1 MLPRKSTR
9 IAAKAAKAEEK
20 AKAKE
25 KEAESTATVIATG
38 TSAGSPKLPKPT
50 PKTKK
55 ATKKKESKEK
65 ELRIASVQA
74 LQDEE
79 KAKQA
84 KEKAQDAANSGFRR
98 GIASNKFAIG
108 ILFHNFRHEKREREK
123 LGDAVN
129 KAAEDLSNTIVD
141 QGRRDVVVNDII
153 DLQRQTLFTVQRIVW
168 AFVVVTCVAFFIG
181 MKVVDAF
188 GDDAFTAFYVV
199 AVAAI
204 IIASCYYVVM
214 GAITFAKNIGK
225 RIFGWE

>member
-9 IAAKAAKAEEK
+9 IAAQAEEK

-38 TSAGSPKLPKPT
+38 TSADSPKLPKPS

-55 ATKKKESKEK
+55 ATKKKESPKKEP
-65 ELRIASVQA
+65 ELDTASVQA
-74 LQDEE
+74 LLDEE
-79 KAKQA
+79 NAKQA
-84 KEKAQDAANSGFRR
+84 KEKAQDAAISGNKR
-98 GIASNKFAIG
+98 GIASCKNAIKIIFG
-108 ILFHNFRHEKREREK
+108 ILRNEKRERKK
-123 LGDAVN
+123 LGDAIN
-129 KAAEDLSNTIVD
+129 KTAEDLSNTIVD
-141 QGRRDVVVNDII
+141 QGRHAVVVNDII

-168 AFVVVTCVAFFIG
+168 VFVVFLCVAFFIG

-199 AVAAI
+199 AVAAF
-204 IIASCYYVVM
+204 IIAICYYVVM